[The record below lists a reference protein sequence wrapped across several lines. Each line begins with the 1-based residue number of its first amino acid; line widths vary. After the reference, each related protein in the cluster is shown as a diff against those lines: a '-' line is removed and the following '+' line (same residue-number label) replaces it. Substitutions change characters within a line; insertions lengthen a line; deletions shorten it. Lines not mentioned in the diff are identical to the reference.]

1 MVIINFTSFLEF
13 FFFFFFFTTNSHGN
27 LMVKEKF
34 ELYCKGQL
42 VCEPMDLI
50 IKIFKN
56 AHTQYLLMLKDLG
69 IDYQVIS
76 TIKAE

>member
-1 MVIINFTSFLEF
+1 
-13 FFFFFFFTTNSHGN
+13 
-27 LMVKEKF
+27 MVKEEF

-56 AHTQYLLMLKDLG
+56 AHPVSINAQRLG
-69 IDYQVIS
+69 HRLSGYKHHQSRINPVFHAS
-76 TIKAE
+76 KT